1 MTDSD
6 LTEAQRVLVEADEN
20 LFVAACPGAGK
31 TRAMVARFLKRTS
44 EEHRRGVA
52 LVSFTNA
59 AVDEV
64 RSRCGDRTDVFK
76 APNFVGTFDSF
87 IHRFLVTP
95 LFVKFY
101 KVHPRYVQSWSEI
114 PSAKFRMDI
123 SRSADVNLKWFDFD
137 DRLRATL
144 NMAKVDRSFGD
155 AAAKK
160 QLEELR
166 SVAEGRANWILG
178 KLLRAGTVSC
188 DIARFLAEIWL
199 SNDNYRP
206 IISGLIRSRF
216 TEVIVDEVQDCGRE
230 ELVIL
235 EFLRDLGIRIV
246 AVGDLDQ
253 AIYEFR
259 DATPAEVKA
268 FGATLPLRT
277 ELVDNWRSSP
287 AICAFNDSLRSQVM
301 TERAAGPSAGT
312 GFPVHL
318 IRYANPDEIL
328 PAALSLAEQHDAE
341 PGDLVLLAHK
351 RTDAMRAAGIASS
364 KDFSWKGVASV
375 ADAGIKLRSA
385 ATDAST
391 RRDAIRR
398 VERNLLTVIADGRD
412 LQHMSTEGIC
422 DELGIDGRRLRELA
436 VRTAVTLSV
445 REKSRSQFAQEVRA
459 YFRAVPWTDLNI
471 TTPRLDRLGKQFQ
484 APDEKIWERISAQ
497 SKALVQGST
506 VHGVKGREFRAVG
519 LVIPKP
525 RKSNE
530 RSSRTV
536 LDDWEQGL
544 DSEARR
550 VLYVGGSRAQ
560 DLLMLFVHEQQSGQV
575 GQILKRSHVPV
586 VQLEAGPLRNSIKP

>member
-6 LTEAQRVLVEADEN
+6 LTEAQRTLVEADEN

-64 RSRCGDRTDVFK
+64 RSRCGSRTEVFK

-114 PSAKFRMDI
+114 SITKFRI
-123 SRSADVNLKWFDFD
+123 GIGESADVDLKWFDFD
-137 DRLRATL
+137 DRLRAAL
-144 NMAKVDRSFGD
+144 NMAKVDPSFGD

-160 QLEELR
+160 KLEELR
-166 SVAEGRANWILG
+166 SVAEDRAGKILSN
-178 KLLRAGTVSC
+178 LLKAGTVSC

-199 SNDNYRP
+199 LNDKYRP
-206 IISGLIRSRF
+206 IVSGLIRARF
-216 TEVIVDEVQDCGRE
+216 TEIIIDEVQDCGRE
-230 ELVIL
+230 ELMIL

-259 DATPAEVKA
+259 DAIPAEVKA

-277 ELVDNWRSSP
+277 ELIDNWRSSP
-287 AICAFNDSLRSQVM
+287 AICAFNDSLRSQDM

-318 IRYANPDEIL
+318 ISYATPDEIL
-328 PAALSLAEQHDAE
+328 PAALSLAEQHDVE
-341 PGDLVLLAHK
+341 PGDLVFLAHK
-351 RTDAMRAAGIASS
+351 RTDASRAASIASS
-364 KDFSWKGVASV
+364 KEFSWKGSASV

-385 ATDAST
+385 VTDAST
-391 RRDAIRR
+391 RRDAVRR
-398 VERNLLTVIADGRD
+398 VERNLLMVMADGQD
-412 LQHMSTEGIC
+412 LQHMGIEGIC
-422 DELGIDGRRLRELA
+422 DELGVDERRLRELA
-436 VRTAVTLSV
+436 VRMAVTLSV
-445 REKSRSQFAQEVRA
+445 REKSRSQFAQDVRV
-459 YFRAVPWTDLNI
+459 YLRAVPWADLNI

-484 APDEKIWERISAQ
+484 APDEQIWKRISAQ
-497 SKALVQGST
+497 SKALVQAST

-525 RKSNE
+525 RKSNG
-530 RSSRTV
+530 RFNRTA
-536 LDDWEQGL
+536 LDDWEHGL

-586 VQLEAGPLRNSIKP
+586 VQLEASAS